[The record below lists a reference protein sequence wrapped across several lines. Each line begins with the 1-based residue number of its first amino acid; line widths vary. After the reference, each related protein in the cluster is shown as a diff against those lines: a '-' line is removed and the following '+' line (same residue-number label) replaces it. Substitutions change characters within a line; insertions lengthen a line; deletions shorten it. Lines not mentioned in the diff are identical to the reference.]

1 MLRVHTRGVQATS
14 APFHMHE
21 YPIVLASLM
30 LSNNKISAGA
40 AAADQVEVELG
51 SRSSPRAMWKEGM
64 EMEGRKEGRRMPN
77 G

>member
-1 MLRVHTRGVQATS
+1 MLRVHTLGVQATS

-40 AAADQVEVELG
+40 ATDQVEVELG